1 MATVTG
7 TTLKTNAA
15 ISGFANIN
23 TSAGVVTLYT
33 APSSGYAIVQI
44 GISHPASL
52 FTTGTIY
59 IAGRPFF
66 SSVGSAN
73 LVQNGTFA
81 YYVGPGQAVTGQYQ
95 AVNSAA
101 FYVVGVE
108 FINSP

>member
-15 ISGFANIN
+15 ISGSANIN
-23 TSAGVVTLYT
+23 TASGVVTLYT
-33 APSSGYAIVQI
+33 APANGYAIVQI
-44 GISHPASL
+44 GISHPASG

-81 YYVGPGQAVTGQYQ
+81 YYVGPSQAVTGQYT
-95 AVNSAA
+95 AA
-101 FYVVGVE
+101 TAAIFYVVGVE